1 MQLISNIWG
10 DSQRYLQILNN
21 FLSNSIKFTP
31 DYGQVRVLIKVVDH
45 QLVEEINS
53 RRDAVIRHHSEV
65 IPIIPG

>member
-53 RRDAVIRHHSEV
+53 RRDAVIRHHSEA